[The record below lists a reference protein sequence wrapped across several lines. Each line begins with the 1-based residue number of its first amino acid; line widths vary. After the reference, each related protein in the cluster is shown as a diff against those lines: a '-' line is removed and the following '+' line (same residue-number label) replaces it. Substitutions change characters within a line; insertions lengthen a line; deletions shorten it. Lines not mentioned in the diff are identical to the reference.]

1 MTSAVLTSHNTVYM
15 LYRKADEVTV
25 RAAAWV
31 MQHQKILIGLS
42 FLVLLLIAA
51 DMATAGTTAT
61 EFQSVY
67 TKVKDWITGYL
78 GKAIALMAFLIGL
91 GVGVVKSSPLPA
103 VAGVVFA
110 LFVAFG
116 PTIIEGIATA
126 LI

>member
-1 MTSAVLTSHNTVYM
+1 MNAVITDVRLVMHSLDQLSVKTFVWMMAH
-15 LYRKADEVTV
+15 RKGLLVV
-25 RAAAWV
+25 S
-31 MQHQKILIGLS
+31 LI
-42 FLVLLLIAA
+42 VLLLLVA
-51 DMATAGTTAT
+51 DVTTAGTTAT
-61 EFQSVY
+61 EFQSIY
-67 TKVKDWITGYL
+67 TKIKGWVGGYL

>member
-1 MTSAVLTSHNTVYM
+1 MSTSLAEIRFGLRLLDQSSVNAFIWLVNHRKWFFGIGIVLFLLV
-15 LYRKADEVTV
+15 VTD
-25 RAAAWV
+25 
-31 MQHQKILIGLS
+31 
-42 FLVLLLIAA
+42 IAI
-51 DMATAGTTAT
+51 AGTTAT
-61 EFQSVY
+61 EFQSIY
-67 TKVKDWITGYL
+67 TKIKGWVSGYL

-116 PTIIEGIATA
+116 PAVIEGIATA

>member
-1 MTSAVLTSHNTVYM
+1 MTSAVLTYHNYAHA
-15 LYRKADEVTV
+15 LYRKVDDVTV

-31 MQHQKILIGLS
+31 MQHQKILMGLS
-42 FLVLLLIAA
+42 FIILLIVVA
-51 DMATAGTTAT
+51 DMASAGTTAT

-91 GVGVVKSSPLPA
+91 GVWVVKSSPLPA

-116 PTIIEGIATA
+116 PAVIEGIATA
-126 LI
+126 VI